1 MMFHFEIIGMVSV
14 GVTEATIMSVNIWK
28 HLETLAAAWILSSSY
43 KVENFN
49 PDQNEMFSFVFIW
62 CAI

>member
-14 GVTEATIMSVNIWK
+14 GVTEVTIMSVNIWK
-28 HLETLAAAWILSSSY
+28 HLEALAAAWILSSSY
-43 KVENFN
+43 KVENN